1 MWEAEPKHLEPLCLE
16 ALSAL
21 PLHGAQRG
29 GGSCLTDV
37 TCTRLR
43 ALNAR
48 GMQAANLSDC
58 ITVPARLDHLL
69 VSVKGAAGRTS
80 GGVLQYMM
88 TGRKEKKRR
97 SLLLS
102 VTFFVCA
109 YIAVLM
115 LNLTEVAC
123 HCRPAGVPLPF
134 AAAESGFNLLH
145 VHFKGM

>member
-1 MWEAEPKHLEPLCLE
+1 MRSLLCGKLNPNTWSPSAWRRSPLSHCMEL
-16 ALSAL
+16 
-21 PLHGAQRG
+21 RG
-29 GGSCLTDV
+29 GGGGGGGCLTDV

-88 TGRKEKKRR
+88 TGRKRKKKKKELAIV
-97 SLLLS
+97 SD
-102 VTFFVCA
+102 FFLCA

-115 LNLTEVAC
+115 LNLT
-123 HCRPAGVPLPF
+123 
-134 AAAESGFNLLH
+134 
-145 VHFKGM
+145 